1 MPTGT
6 CPDRNALEKLLLGKL
21 PAAEQTS
28 LSLHLE
34 HCKVCT
40 SVAGT
45 LSLSDD
51 VTDAI
56 RMRKPLQGDE
66 EILSRA
72 IERGKQLGS
81 QLQTVQPDVT
91 AIGHQPADTIYIP
104 SATSDDGTFD
114 FLAPAQLPDE
124 IGRLGGYRVLKVLG
138 VGGMGMVFLAEDPS
152 LKRQIALKVM
162 KPSVA
167 ATRSANPNLNGTKM
181 SFARE
186 KTGI

>member
-1 MPTGT
+1 MPTSI
-6 CPDRNALEKLLLGKL
+6 CPDRNTLEKLLLGKL
-21 PAAEQTS
+21 PAAEQSS
-28 LSLHLE
+28 LSEHLE
-34 HCKVCT
+34 NCKVCT
-40 SVAGT
+40 DVAGT
-45 LSLSDD
+45 LALSDD
-51 VTDAI
+51 LTDAI
-56 RMRKPLQGDE
+56 KMRKPLQGDE
-66 EILSRA
+66 EILSKA

-91 AIGHQPADTIYIP
+91 AIDHQPTEATFIP
-104 SATSDDGTFD
+104 GATSDNGTLD
-114 FLAPAQLPDE
+114 FLAPAQQADE
-124 IGRLGGYRVLKVLG
+124 IGRLGGYRILKVLG